1 VTPSVT
7 QTGSSTTAPSP
18 AEVPSSSK

>member
-1 VTPSVT
+1 VTPLVT